1 MITFPLFL
9 CASPLLP
16 RLYLYLFFFFFSF
29 YYLDCFAY
37 AYFPRNP
44 QCREKRER
52 EGETQRTFFFFVWR
66 SSIWLTWRVVCPR
79 KKEKKKRK
87 KTPLTFLGWD
97 YGSHREEEMNFV
109 PGIWGEDPPPLLFY
123 PFFSCN
129 FHFSYSRPSNSYF
142 ITPKQRKKVLENK
155 PRVFGFLCTSTPPK
169 QYSQCVCVLV
179 CVLYL
184 RRHIDLD
191 LISLTWS
198 ARERKREIDT
208 NAPVSPAVLYGR
220 SPMGGNYRSRA
231 RKGNRWALILCWDR
245 LVFSSSSPSIK
256 LLPLWIEHYA

>member
-1 MITFPLFL
+1 
-9 CASPLLP
+9 
-16 RLYLYLFFFFFSF
+16 
-29 YYLDCFAY
+29 
-37 AYFPRNP
+37 
-44 QCREKRER
+44 
-52 EGETQRTFFFFVWR
+52 
-66 SSIWLTWRVVCPR
+66 
-79 KKEKKKRK
+79 
-87 KTPLTFLGWD
+87 
-97 YGSHREEEMNFV
+97 MNFV